1 MPLIENIEEKFKVCI
16 ISVVAVC
23 VLSFI
28 CIGCSMIW
36 AYKVNQQAQQRIYLM
51 APNGIPLAAD
61 RSGEDVSLSIE
72 AQSQL
77 NVFHNYFFTFTPSE
91 TELQKNQNRA
101 AALCGDN
108 SVIRFLNKMKAEN
121 YYNSI
126 QSMNMMAN
134 LSTDSCK
141 VDNNGYFEFYGTMRI
156 QGRSTY
162 SVRKIKTTGYL
173 QKRLPRTL
181 ENPTA
186 LYIYKWSVANIESA
200 KENVAL

>member
-1 MPLIENIEEKFKVCI
+1 M
-16 ISVVAVC
+16 
-23 VLSFI
+23 
-28 CIGCSMIW
+28 
-36 AYKVNQQAQQRIYLM
+36 
-51 APNGIPLAAD
+51 AAD